1 MRTVPVPTRLLND
14 RRAGVDRRATPRRH
28 ALLPVPADRRQVV
41 DPRSGRERRSTLDRR
56 CRPSS
61 GGVET
66 PSEHLRNALQLLAS
80 LTELPEDQRLVIDFA
95 TGRLRS
101 ALAFLERRSD

>member
-1 MRTVPVPTRLLND
+1 MPTRLIVD

-28 ALLPVPADRRQVV
+28 ALIPIHRDRRRVV

-56 CRPSS
+56 CRPSG

-66 PSEHLRNALQLLAS
+66 PSEHLRNALQLLAT
-80 LTELPEDQRLVIDFA
+80 LPALPEDQQEILDFVS
-95 TGRLRS
+95 GRLRS
-101 ALAFLERRSD
+101 SLALLERRTD

>member
-1 MRTVPVPTRLLND
+1 MPTRLIVD

-28 ALLPVPADRRQVV
+28 ALVRVPTDRRRVV

-56 CRPSS
+56 SRPS
-61 GGVET
+61 GAGVET

-80 LTELPEDQRLVIDFA
+80 LTALSEDQQTVIAFA
-95 TGRLRS
+95 SGRLRS
-101 ALAFLERRSD
+101 ALALLERRTD